1 MRPSPRSSLSL
12 IALAALTLTGC
23 KQFPAIP
30 LTTPAPLEVNL
41 NMRLDIY
48 QYRGDEPGDKE
59 AAKNAS
65 EATTRQ
71 RNRMEEIQTLKNNR
85 FIGEDHRGLLA
96 MREVPAGDWGDYVKR
111 TVDNENEDRNLLMRK
126 LAKEQNKALNEI
138 QTIQWKLRID
148 KAFKGEWIE
157 IAGEKEGTYKWVQA
171 EGPKAKTPAANPA
184 TKPEEKPAPKADAK
198 P

>member
-1 MRPSPRSSLSL
+1 MRPSSRSLSL
-12 IALAALTLTGC
+12 IALAVLTGC

-30 LTTPAPLEVNL
+30 LTTPEPLEVNL

-48 QYRGDEPGDKE
+48 QYRGDEPDDKE
-59 AAKNAS
+59 AAKNVAD
-65 EATTRQ
+65 AVTRQ

-126 LAKEQNKALNEI
+126 QAKEQNKALNEI
-138 QTIQWKLRID
+138 QAIQWKLRID

-157 IAGEKEGTYKWVQA
+157 VAGDKEGTFKWVQA
-171 EGPKAKTPAANPA
+171 EGPKAKPGAA
-184 TKPEEKPAPKADAK
+184 KPEAK
-198 P
+198 PESKTDAPAKKEGSE